1 MRTSRWWIAAIGMVL
16 ATSAW
21 GQTFGKVVAL
31 GGASADLALDEP
43 RGLLYVANFTA
54 NRVDVISTQSGALT
68 RSINVAS
75 QPSSLS
81 ISPDGRY
88 LVVGHYANF
97 TTPNT
102 PKNALSVID
111 LDSRAKQTF
120 ALADPPFGVAFGI
133 DGQALVVTSTQFL
146 LFDPELGTMRV
157 LDTIAGVTAKTLPQ
171 PPANFPTEI
180 VGASV
185 QASGDG
191 LTVYGVTDTILFSY
205 DVSSKTVS
213 SSGYV
218 AEPPLG
224 PRAISVARDGSYYLA
239 GWAQF
244 DRYSVTNQF
253 TNPRGLLNIGSHAI
267 DSDRGLVYAE
277 VPEMVDTT
285 GTGTGGG
292 SGTGTG
298 TSTGNTPNTDL
309 PDPVMMIADADN
321 LAVREKVKLPEH
333 LAGKGILSADGSVM
347 YALSESGVMILPV
360 GNLAGSP
367 RVIAAQDDLVF
378 KSSFCSPGV
387 ITKELTIV
395 DPSGGN
401 TDFSLVPSTS
411 GISISPSRGKTPMTV
426 KVAIDPSS
434 FQNQRGT
441 LAATIAVKS
450 ATAVNLPNSVRVL
463 INLQDPDQRGTFQNV
478 PGKLVDIL
486 ADPFRNRFFILRQD
500 TNQVLVFDGSNYT
513 QIATLRTGNT
523 PTSMALTFDRK
534 YLMVGNDDSQY
545 ANVYDLETL
554 EPQAPIR
561 FPFGHYPRSIASSA
575 NAILAATRV
584 AGTKHTIDRVD
595 FFSRTATELPTLGV
609 FDNDININT
618 ALVAS
623 SNGSSIMAAEANGNV
638 LLYNANSDSFTISRQ
653 DFSTLGGAFAASS
666 FDQFVIGTT
675 LFNAS
680 LVPVAEFDTSVGNSS
695 GFAFLDQTGY
705 RTGAA
710 DASSPGV
717 IQRVDLSSGVGINAT
732 RMVEA
737 PVLGSTGAVF
747 TRTLATLPNRSALVN
762 LTTSGFTVLA
772 WNYDA
777 AVAIPQID
785 NVVNAADKTSAVAPG
800 GLIIV
805 QGSNLSATNLAT
817 QEVPLPTALGES
829 CLTVNGLSVPMLMV
843 SPTQINAQL
852 PFQAEGNVTM
862 VLRTPGGVS
871 DNYNITVL
879 PNAPSVFRTTLA
891 QDYEVPTVVRS
902 ANGEVVTPS
911 NPIRSND
918 ELVIYTTGMGLTN
931 PEIPAGT
938 PAPADAPVVLT
949 EPTVNINGYALPL
962 VDSKLVTGQVG
973 VYEIRVLVPFK
984 VPKGMNQTLQI
995 QQGGY
1000 SSSVNVRVI
1009 D

>member
-31 GGASADLALDEP
+31 GGASADLVLDEP

-54 NRVDVISTQSGALT
+54 NRVDVVSAQTGALT

-81 ISPDGRY
+81 LSPDGRY
-88 LVVGHYANF
+88 LVVGHYGNF
-97 TTPNT
+97 TTPST
-102 PKNALSVID
+102 PRNALSVIE

-133 DGQALVVTSTQFL
+133 DGQALVVTSTQFI

-171 PPANFPTEI
+171 PPANYPTEI

-191 LTVYGVTDTILFSY
+191 LVIHGVTDTILFTY
-205 DVSSKTVS
+205 DVSTRTVKS
-213 SSGYV
+213 GGYV
-218 AEPPLG
+218 AVPPLG
-224 PRAISVARDGSYYLA
+224 PRAISVSRDGSYYLA
-239 GWAQF
+239 GWAMF
-244 DRYSVTNQF
+244 DRVSVTNQF
-253 TNPRGLLNIGSHAI
+253 ANPRGLLDVGSHAI
-267 DSDRGLVYAE
+267 DSDRGIVYAE
-277 VPEMVDTT
+277 VPEMVTT
-285 GTGTGGG
+285 SDSDPG
-292 SGTGTG
+292 SGN
-298 TSTGNTPNTDL
+298 SNNTPDKTL
-309 PDPVMMIADADN
+309 PAPVLTIVDADN
-321 LAVREKVKLPEH
+321 LALREKIKLPEH
-333 LAGKGILSADGSVM
+333 LAGKGILSSDGSTM
-347 YALSESGVMILPV
+347 YALSQSGVMILPV

-367 RVIAAQDDLVF
+367 RVVAAQDDLVF
-378 KSSFCSPGV
+378 RNSFCNQGV

-395 DPSGGN
+395 DPSGGE
-401 TDFSLVPSTS
+401 TDFSLSSSTA
-411 GISISPSRGKTPMTV
+411 GVSISPSRGKTPMTV
-426 KVAIDPSS
+426 KVAIDPSA

-441 LAATIAVKS
+441 LTATISVKS
-450 ATAVNLPNSVRVL
+450 ATAVNIPASVRLLV
-463 INLQDPDQRGTFQNV
+463 NLQDPDQRGTFQNV
-478 PGKLVDIL
+478 PGKLVDIV
-486 ADPFRNRFFILRQD
+486 ADPFRNRFFVLRQD

-534 YLMVGNDDSQY
+534 LLMVGNDNSQY

-554 EPQAPIR
+554 EQLAPVR
-561 FPFGHYPRSIASSA
+561 FPFGHYPRSIAASA

-584 AGTKHTIDRVD
+584 AGPKNTIDRID
-595 FFSRTATELPTLGV
+595 LFSRTATELPTLGIY
-609 FDNDININT
+609 DNNIALNT

-623 SNGSSIMAAEANGNV
+623 ANGSSIMAAMSDGHV
-638 LLYNANSDSFTISRQ
+638 LLYNANSDAFTVSRQ
-653 DFSTLGGAFAASS
+653 DFTALSGAFAASS
-666 FDQFVIGTT
+666 FNQFVIGTT

-680 LVPVAEFDTSVGNSS
+680 LVPVAEFDTAVGSSS
-695 GFAFLDQTGY
+695 GFAFIDQTGY

-710 DASSPGV
+710 NSSSPGV
-717 IQRVDLSSGVGINAT
+717 IQRVDLASGVGRNST

-737 PVLGSTGAVF
+737 PVLGVTGSAF
-747 TRTLATLPNRSALVN
+747 TRTLATLPDRSALVN
-762 LTTSGFTVLA
+762 LTTSGFTILA

-777 AVAIPQID
+777 AAAIPQID
-785 NVVNAADKTSAVAPG
+785 RVVNAADKTAAVAPG

-805 QGSNLSATNLAT
+805 QGSNLSPTNIATK
-817 QEVPLPTALGES
+817 EIPLPTALGES

-843 SPTQINAQL
+843 SPSQINAQL

-871 DNYNITVL
+871 DNYNLTVL
-879 PNAPSVFRTTLA
+879 PTAPSVFRTNLA
-891 QDYEVPTVVRS
+891 ADYEVPTVVRS
-902 ANGEVVTPS
+902 SNGQVVTPS

-918 ELVIYTTGMGLTN
+918 ELVIYLTGMGITN

-938 PAPADAPVVLT
+938 PAPAEAPVVLT
-949 EPTVNINGYALPL
+949 DPTVTINGYRLPVVASQL
-962 VDSKLVTGQVG
+962 VSGQVG
-973 VYEIRVLVPFK
+973 VYEIKVMVPFK
-984 VPKGMNQTLQI
+984 VPKGMNQTMQI
-995 QQGGY
+995 EQGGY

>member
-1 MRTSRWWIAAIGMVL
+1 MRTSRWWIAVLGMVL
-16 ATSAW
+16 ATGAW

-31 GGASADLALDEP
+31 GGASADLALDES
-43 RGLLYVANFTA
+43 RGVLYVANFTA
-54 NRVDVISTQSGALT
+54 NRIDVVSTQTGALT

-88 LVVGHYANF
+88 LVVGHYGNF
-97 TTPNT
+97 ASPST

-120 ALADPPFGVAFGI
+120 ALSAPPFGVAFGI
-133 DGQALVVTSTQFL
+133 DGQALVVTSKQFL
-146 LFDPELGTMRV
+146 LFDPELGTMLV
-157 LDTIAGVTAKTLPQ
+157 LDTIAGVAAKTLPQ

-191 LTVYGVTDTILFSY
+191 LVIHGVTDTILFTY
-205 DVSSKTVS
+205 DVSSRTVY

-218 AEPPLG
+218 SEPALG
-224 PRAISVARDGSYYLA
+224 PRAISVSRDGSHFLA
-239 GWAQF
+239 GWAMF
-244 DRYSVTNQF
+244 DRVSVTNQF
-253 TNPRGLLNIGSHAI
+253 PDPSGLLNIGSHAI

-277 VPEMVDTT
+277 IPQSTSTT
-285 GTGTGGG
+285 DSDSG
-292 SGTGTG
+292 SGSGGG
-298 TSTGNTPNTDL
+298 TSTGNTPDTTL

-321 LAVREKVKLPEH
+321 LAVRERVKLPEH
-333 LAGKGILSADGSVM
+333 LAGKGILSSDGSMM
-347 YALSESGVMILPV
+347 YALSESGIMMLPV

-367 RVIAAQDDLVF
+367 RVVTAQEDLVF
-378 KSSFCSPGV
+378 RSSFCNPGV
-387 ITKELTIV
+387 VTKELTIV
-395 DPSGGN
+395 DPSGAQ
-401 TDFSLVPSTS
+401 TDFSLSTTTA
-411 GISISPSRGKTPMTV
+411 GISISPSSGKTPMTV

-434 FQNQRGT
+434 FQNQHGT
-441 LAATIAVKS
+441 LSATIKVKS
-450 ATAVNLPNSVRVL
+450 RTAVNIPSPVRVL
-463 INLQDPDQRGTFQNV
+463 INLQDPDQRGTLQNV
-478 PGKLVDIL
+478 PGTLVDVL
-486 ADPFRNRFFILRQD
+486 ADPFRNRFFVLRQD

-513 QIATLRTGNT
+513 QLATLRTGNT
-523 PTSMALTFDRK
+523 PMSMALTFDRK
-534 YLMVGNDDSQY
+534 YLMVGNDNSQY

-554 EPQAPIR
+554 EQLNPIR
-561 FPFGHYPRSIASSA
+561 FPFGHYPRSLAASA
-575 NAILAATRV
+575 NGILAATRV
-584 AGTKHTIDRVD
+584 AGPKNTIDRVD
-595 FFSRTATELPTLGV
+595 FFSRTATELPSLGV
-609 FDNDININT
+609 FENSIALNT

-623 SNGSSIMAAEANGNV
+623 ANGSSILAAESDGNV
-638 LLYNANSDSFTISRQ
+638 LLYSANSGSFTISRQ
-653 DFSTLGGAFAASS
+653 DFTSLGGAYAASS
-666 FDQFVIGTT
+666 FDQFVVGTT

-680 LVPVAEFDTSVGNSS
+680 LVPVAEFDTAVGNSS

-705 RTGAA
+705 RTGATDSA
-710 DASSPGV
+710 SPGV
-717 IQRVDLSSGVGINAT
+717 IQRVDLSSGVGKNST

-737 PVLGSTGAVF
+737 PILGTTGAVF
-747 TRTLATLPNRSALVN
+747 TRSLAVLPDRSALVN
-762 LTTSGFTVLA
+762 LTTSGFTILA

-777 AVAIPQID
+777 SVAIPQID

-805 QGSNLSATNLAT
+805 RGTDLSPTNLAT
-817 QEVPLPTALGES
+817 KEVPLPTALGES
-829 CLTVNGLSVPMLMV
+829 CLSVNGLSVPMLMV

-871 DNYNITVL
+871 DNYNLTVL
-879 PNAPSVFRTTLA
+879 PTAPSVFRIALA
-891 QDYEVPTVVRS
+891 EDYEVPQVVRS
-902 ANGEVVTPS
+902 SNGMVVSPS
-911 NPIRSND
+911 NPVRSD
-918 ELVIYTTGMGLTN
+918 DDLVIYLTGMGITN

-949 EPTVNINGYALPL
+949 DPTVSINGYSLP
-962 VDSKLVTGQVG
+962 VAESKLVSGQVG
-973 VYEIRVLVPFK
+973 VYEIKVHVPFK
-984 VPKGMNQTLQI
+984 VPKGMNQTMLI

>member
-43 RGLLYVANFTA
+43 RGVVYVANFTA
-54 NRVDVISTQSGALT
+54 NRIDVVSAQTGALT
-68 RSINVAS
+68 RSMNVSS
-75 QPSSLS
+75 QPSSLAM
-81 ISPDGRY
+81 SPDGRY

-97 TTPNT
+97 TSPNT
-102 PKNALSVID
+102 PKNALTVID
-111 LDSRAKQTF
+111 LNSRAKQTF

-157 LDTIAGVTAKTLPQ
+157 LDTISGVTAKTLPQ

-191 LTVYGVTDTILFSY
+191 LTVFGVTDTILFAY
-205 DVSSKTVS
+205 DVSTHTVS
-213 SSGYV
+213 SGGYV

-244 DRYSVTNQF
+244 DRVSITNQF
-253 TNPRGLLNIGSHAI
+253 SNPRGLLNIGSHAI

-277 VPEMVDTT
+277 IPEAVDTT
-285 GTGTGGG
+285 GSGTGGG
-292 SGTGTG
+292 SSSGST
-298 TSTGNTPNTDL
+298 TGNTPNGTL
-309 PDPVMMIADADN
+309 PDPVLTIADADN

-333 LAGKGILSADGSVM
+333 LAGKGILSSDGSTM

-367 RVIAAQDDLVF
+367 RVVAAQSDLVY
-378 KSSFCSPGV
+378 KSSFCNPGV

-395 DPSGGN
+395 DPSGGE
-401 TDFSLVPSTS
+401 TDFSLVPSAS

-450 ATAVNLPNSVRVL
+450 ATAVNVPDSVRVL

-486 ADPFRNRFFILRQD
+486 ADPYRSRFFILRQD

-523 PTSMALTFDRK
+523 PTSMAFTFDRK
-534 YLMVGNDDSQY
+534 YLMVGNDNSQY
-545 ANVYDLETL
+545 ANVYDLDTL
-554 EPQAPIR
+554 EQLAPIR
-561 FPFGHYPRSIASSA
+561 FPFGHYPRSLAASA

-609 FDNDININT
+609 FENNININT

-623 SNGSSIMAAEANGNV
+623 ANGSSIMAAQADGNV
-638 LLYNANSDSFTISRQ
+638 LLYNANSDTFTISRQ

-666 FDQFVIGTT
+666 FDQFAIGTT

-717 IQRVDLSSGVGINAT
+717 IQRVDLSSGVGINST

-747 TRTLATLPNRSALVN
+747 TRTLAALPDRSALVN
-762 LTTSGFTVLA
+762 LSTSGFTVLA

-785 NVVNAADKTSAVAPG
+785 NVVNAADKTAAVAPG

-805 QGSNLSATNLAT
+805 QGNNLSATNLAT
-817 QEVPLPTALGES
+817 QELPLPTALGES

-871 DNYNITVL
+871 DNYNLTVL

-891 QDYEVPTVVRS
+891 EDYEVPTVVRT

-918 ELVIYTTGMGLTN
+918 ELVIYLTGMGLTN

-949 EPTVNINGYALPL
+949 DPTVSINGYSLPV

-984 VPKGMNQTLQI
+984 VPKGMNETMQI
-995 QQGGY
+995 RQGSY
-1000 SSSVNVRVI
+1000 SSSVSVRVI